1 MAFEIDRRLLPSAAE
16 GAGFAALLAA
26 TAFAGLYVAAP
37 RLAEPYRTYAGAD
50 EPLALAGHAVA
61 LALIVMACGCA
72 ALALARGREANG
84 KPRTWAAV
92 AAAQARYRA
101 GSGNREAQR
110 AVRTAMAREIGAT
123 IDHRWALWFYGPG
136 LLPLALGGAAGVRA
150 TIQDGP
156 GDLIALAWPAFA
168 GAAETVVVLMLAVAV
183 RGLWGRVLRRW
194 RDGVALGAA
203 PPRPADALSLLYDVP
218 PLPLPGDRH
227 AGA

>member
-26 TAFAGLYVAAP
+26 AAFASLYVAAP

-50 EPLALAGHAVA
+50 EALALAGHAAA
-61 LALIVMACGCA
+61 LALIALACGCA
-72 ALALARGREANG
+72 ALAVTRGREAGG

-92 AAAQARYRA
+92 AVAEARYRA
-101 GSGNREAQR
+101 GSGNRDAQR
-110 AVRTAMAREIGAT
+110 AVRTGMAREIGAT
-123 IDHRWALWFYGPG
+123 IDRRWALWFYGPG
-136 LLPLALGGAAGVRA
+136 LLPLALGGAGGVRA
-150 TIQDGP
+150 AVQDGP

-168 GAAETVVVLMLAVAV
+168 GAAETVLVLILAVAV

-203 PPRPADALSLLYDVP
+203 PARPGDGLSLLHEVP
-218 PLPLPGDRH
+218 PLPLPGD
-227 AGA
+227 